1 MSRGRTG
8 HNAANELRPEMLSPL
23 IKVCRSLQD
32 DIKGRHLFSG
42 VATGWTGVDMS
53 TSLLLEVAPDID
65 TNPTSFLQGEGGRSG
80 RLHLQTPDIGSRSA
94 LAMSVHPTYFDLAT
108 PLHLLATPVLSLAS
122 QHMHMYWTKL
132 IWIPSVHW
140 SHAQA
145 STPSASRQTSY
156 RLVTDTA
163 ANSSGQLGRLVLN
176 ACISLGLFSL
186 KFAKY
191 QVRFSS
197 CAVKEA
203 LQSGHSVRTRDG
215 TGSHFV
221 TQRPSDPGIQRPGDP
236 DDPVTLF
243 SKWRLMCEEVF
254 SVQRIFNNHR

>member
-32 DIKGRHLFSG
+32 NRKGRHLFSG
-42 VATGWTGVDMS
+42 VATGRTGVDMS
-53 TSLLLEVAPDID
+53 TPLLLEVAPDID
-65 TNPTSFLQGEGGRSG
+65 TNPTSFYRGGVGGRSG
-80 RLHLQTPDIGSRSA
+80 WLRLQTPDIGSRSA

-145 STPSASRQTSY
+145 SKLRTDWLQT
-156 RLVTDTA
+156 
-163 ANSSGQLGRLVLN
+163 
-176 ACISLGLFSL
+176 
-186 KFAKY
+186 
-191 QVRFSS
+191 
-197 CAVKEA
+197 
-203 LQSGHSVRTRDG
+203 LQRTRQV
-215 TGSHFV
+215 S
-221 TQRPSDPGIQRPGDP
+221 
-236 DDPVTLF
+236 
-243 SKWRLMCEEVF
+243 
-254 SVQRIFNNHR
+254 